1 MGPGKLL
8 GRLLIVAIVSLFDAV
23 DDVDADDG
31 IQWLGDACND
41 DDDCHDAFNLL
52 CVRGQ
57 VRLQAGIRLGAVQL
71 PSRYKQLPSSPSPLG
86 GECTYHAQC
95 QYSDSHSACDLTGRC
110 ACVDGFTPRRDTPNT
125 RRKCAAEEAD
135 DDKRHRSSY
144 ESGVTTFGII
154 VLVLSFVLAVACLL
168 KFVICNWNQQPPPPP
183 RKHSRKYNYIT
194 VGYLKESA
202 TSIDQWTASLLRDV
216 KRATKTPPEDAVGDT
231 VDTKLLH
238 MWEALAG
245 LRKRYDSNKLN
256 RSLHKCIAILTRQIE
271 DYALQLSRQNW
282 H

>member
-8 GRLLIVAIVSLFDAV
+8 GRLLIVAVVSLFDAV

-41 DDDCHDAFNLL
+41 DEDCHEAFNLL

-57 VRLQAGIRLGAVQL
+57 CVC
-71 PSRYKQLPSSPSPLG
+71 KQGFVSAQFSCHPASPLG

-110 ACVDGFTPRRDTPNT
+110 VCVDGFTPRRDTPNT
-125 RRKCAAEEAD
+125 RRKCAAED

-194 VGYLKESA
+194 VGYLKDNETQALLSPGKRPPSYLEA
-202 TSIDQWTASLLRDV
+202 TRVPQITISDYSSLSHPTTM
-216 KRATKTPPEDAVGDT
+216 AYTST
-231 VDTKLLH
+231 
-238 MWEALAG
+238 
-245 LRKRYDSNKLN
+245 
-256 RSLHKCIAILTRQIE
+256 
-271 DYALQLSRQNW
+271 
-282 H
+282 

>member
-1 MGPGKLL
+1 MNGTGRAVFSGGLRACTGAASLTMGPGKLL

-57 VRLQAGIRLGAVQL
+57 CVC
-71 PSRYKQLPSSPSPLG
+71 KQGFVSAQFSCHPASPLG

-135 DDKRHRSSY
+135 DDKRQYLAAALPSRTHAITGHRSSY

-168 KFVICNWNQQPPPPP
+168 KFVICNCLCCCRNQQPPPPP

-194 VGYLKESA
+194 VGYLKDNETQALLSPGKRPPSYLEA
-202 TSIDQWTASLLRDV
+202 TRVPQITISDYSSLSHPTTM
-216 KRATKTPPEDAVGDT
+216 AYTST
-231 VDTKLLH
+231 
-238 MWEALAG
+238 
-245 LRKRYDSNKLN
+245 
-256 RSLHKCIAILTRQIE
+256 
-271 DYALQLSRQNW
+271 
-282 H
+282 